1 MMLKKPVLFLGVML
15 LLALPVSASRFPEQ
29 LPSITKEEANSLGL
43 IISYGGG
50 GGGWEGS
57 NYINFYQDFMCA
69 NHSPDYNNYIEVM
82 VTYYT
87 DNEAVEQFRW
97 FIKQGKNYTDR
108 EEDLIGFWSGEKE
121 GTISYHYEFSERSE
135 YADLK
140 FVYTKKYFDGRGFTS
155 IKHTYVALVNDH
167 YWVTA
172 EASYQEGTNA
182 CNLEGIAPVLLNLYL
197 SRIPNSTVR
206 VPVNASVDVSGAGST
221 SGTGLSQEA
230 VKRMKDTNE
239 KLKGLGEKWGGFMVI
254 KTPKGEVVRVV
265 NSNPDYSGG
274 GSVLGWKAKYYG
286 NKALDTFI
294 DQVANYLPKPLGLFK
309 DYFKADKEVN
319 VFSDD
324 EMVKK
329 TAKDLHVDERSASL
343 YNGMSDIENREKA
356 MSPYKNAVPSN
367 IGTKPIE
374 IALNSM
380 GVAIKKTLAQDYR
393 WEFEKTAE
401 IAIRYKKAGMKYREV
416 IRNTIEG
423 MSDTTM
429 GMHRVNMLD
438 RNSKGDFKS
447 QEARVRFYIN
457 KLFEEGVI

>member
-1 MMLKKPVLFLGVML
+1 MSRVLTSALVVL
-15 LLALPVSASRFPEQ
+15 LLGALLISLPVSASQFPEQ

-43 IISYGGG
+43 IISYGRG

-87 DNEAVEQFRW
+87 DNEAVDLFNW
-97 FIKQGKNYTDR
+97 HLKDWPNYTDH
-108 EEDLIGFWSGEKE
+108 EWDITDDYGQKVGVDFC
-121 GTISYHYEFSERSE
+121 HYEFDSGRN
-135 YADLK
+135 YATLK
-140 FVYTKKYFDGRGFTS
+140 EVCGKKYFDGHSSVGVRRL
-155 IKHTYVALVNDH
+155 HEVLVGEH
-167 YWVTA
+167 YLVSA
-172 EASYQEGTNA
+172 EVSYLVGSNA
-182 CNLEGIAPVLLNLYL
+182 CNLEGLAPVLLNMYL

-206 VPVNASVDVSGAGST
+206 VPVNASGEEST
-221 SGTGLSQEA
+221 SGTGLSQETIE
-230 VKRMKDTNE
+230 RMKDTNE
-239 KLKGLGEKWGGFMVI
+239 KLKGLGEKWGGFVVI

-286 NKALDTFI
+286 NKALDAFI
-294 DQVANYLPKPLGLFK
+294 DQVANYLPKSLGLFK
-309 DYFKADKEVN
+309 DYFKADKDIN

-329 TAKDLHVDERSASL
+329 TVKDLHVDERSASL

-356 MSPYKNAVPSN
+356 MSPYKNAVPSS
-367 IGTKPIE
+367 IETKPIE

-401 IAIRYKKAGMKYREV
+401 IAIHYKKSGMKYRDI
-416 IRNTIEG
+416 IRNTIED
-423 MSDTTM
+423 MSDTTT